1 MKKFLNVVISSFLC
15 ASLVMTPVFATP
27 EGTPSNGIEEPTAEV
42 TETEIPE
49 EPVEET
55 PDENGHYS
63 VEYTHDIQPET
74 NSLPSWPQGPL
85 INSESAILMDMDT
98 GEILYGKNPYKKQY
112 PASITK
118 LLTVLVALDYIQV
131 DDTVE
136 FSQESID
143 FLKPG
148 DAHIAMQPGEVI
160 SMTDALYAILFASA
174 NEVSY
179 AVAEN
184 VGKKY
189 LNGGFDEFIQKMNEK
204 SDELGCKNSNWVNAN
219 GLHDDEHYTTA
230 YDMALIGAAIYEN
243 PLFNE
248 MMEQFE
254 HVIPPTNL
262 VDEQR
267 VFQQHHKMTW
277 DGGKYY
283 YEYCKGGKTGYTDN
297 AQTTLVTLSDD
308 GNRRFV
314 AVILYDRG
322 GKAYDQT
329 RELFDY
335 GYSQFEK
342 VNPQDV
348 NTDGDITA
356 FLDVNQSLSLPEG
369 VSLNELDSKVEADN
383 DEYGRGTVTYSY
395 KDNPMGTFNVKLSDE
410 AYESLTKDAGDNP
423 VIEEETSKVDDD
435 SKEAFIK
442 ALHIS
447 IIVVIT
453 LIIIVF
459 IVFLVKLYQ
468 YKKRKRLRALKAK
481 KRKQALMAKK
491 RREEALRQQS
501 KKNTRR

>member
-1 MKKFLNVVISSFLC
+1 MRGKKFLNIILSSFLC
-15 ASLVMTPVFATP
+15 ASLVMTPVFAAP
-27 EGTPSNGIEEPTAEV
+27 EGTPSEGTEAPAAIES
-42 TETEIPE
+42 
-49 EPVEET
+49 

-98 GEILYGKNPYKKQY
+98 GEILYGKDPYKKQY

-118 LLTVLVALDYIQV
+118 LLTVLVALDYIQP

-136 FSQESID
+136 FSQASID

-160 SMTDALYAILFASA
+160 SMTDALYAVLFASA

-204 SDELGCKNSNWVNAN
+204 SDELGCKNSHWVNAN
-219 GLHDDEHYTTA
+219 GLHDDEHYTSA
-230 YDMALIGAAIYEN
+230 YDMALIGAAIYEK

-277 DGGKYY
+277 NNGKYY

-308 GNRRFV
+308 GNRRFA

-322 GKAYDQT
+322 GNAYDQT

-348 NTDGDITA
+348 NTDGNITA
-356 FLDVNQSLSLPEG
+356 FLDANQSLSLPEG
-369 VSLNELDSKVEADN
+369 VSFNDLDSNVEADE

-395 KDNPMGTFNVKLSDE
+395 KENPMGSFNVKLSDE
-410 AYESLTKDAGDNP
+410 AYEAITGDSGAEP
-423 VIEEETSKVDDD
+423 VIAEETSKDDEA
-435 SKEAFIK
+435 SKEAFMK
-442 ALHIS
+442 ALKIS
-447 IIVVIT
+447 CIVVIA
-453 LIIIVF
+453 LIFVVLIVF
-459 IVFLVKLYQ
+459 FIKLYK
-468 YKKRKRLRALKAK
+468 YKKRKRLRALRAK
-481 KRKQALMAKK
+481 KRRQALMAKK
-491 RREEALRQQS
+491 RREEAVRQQQS